1 MTTLAEHFTDIF
13 RTEHRSVRDL
23 IMELIQAF
31 KAREQDKIRIR
42 LEDLAALTGPHF
54 RYEEE
59 SLYPQLTAFFTDE
72 YVTKLY
78 SDHSM
83 AIGNAKKLISIANQ
97 KALTDEDITLAVRT
111 LQSIMPHVSDCDGLS
126 ILIETLPSEDIQKV
140 LDTRDIARSKNLNLI
155 QWAEHER
162 QVYKGVSSL

>member
-1 MTTLAEHFTDIF
+1 MTTLAENFTDIF

-31 KAREQDKIRIR
+31 KAREQDKTRIR

-59 SLYPQLTAFFTDE
+59 SLYPQLTTFFTDE
-72 YVTKLY
+72 YVAKLY

-83 AIGNAKKLISIANQ
+83 AIGNAKKLITLAN
-97 KALTDEDITLAVRT
+97 KSVLTDEDIIIAVRT

-126 ILIETLPSEDIQKV
+126 ILIETLPNEDIQKV
-140 LDTRDIARSKNLNLI
+140 LNSRDIARSKNLDLI
-155 QWAEHER
+155 QWADSEH
-162 QVYKGVSSL
+162 QVYN